1 VTSAARQSLRFPVL
15 RCDFLATR
23 FHGAPCRRLKH
34 ASNALSGTPIYIA

>member
-1 VTSAARQSLRFPVL
+1 VTSAARQSSWLPAFRS
-15 RCDFLATR
+15 DFLATR